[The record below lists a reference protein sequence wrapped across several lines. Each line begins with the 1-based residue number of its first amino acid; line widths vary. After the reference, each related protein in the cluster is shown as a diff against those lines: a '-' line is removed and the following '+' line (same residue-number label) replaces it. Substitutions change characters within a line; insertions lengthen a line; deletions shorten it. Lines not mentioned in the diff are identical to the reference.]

1 MCEESCDR
9 TLQQAAQNAQIQL
22 ERLLRERRREYR
34 QAHDKQRRSEINA
47 EIQATRA
54 TLNEARRQGIL
65 ICPRCKRIS
74 PPAESPEYL
83 RWAKSRRVMG
93 SGLFVCPSCT
103 EEDRANM
110 TPEERARIEALTE
123 ALQRIIDHHG

>member
-1 MCEESCDR
+1 MCEESR
-9 TLQQAAQNAQIQL
+9 GHALEQAAQNAQIGL

-34 QAHDKQRRSEINA
+34 RGDEHKRGEINA
-47 EIQATRA
+47 EIKKTRA
-54 TLNEARRQGIL
+54 ILNEAWRQGIL

-74 PPAESPEYL
+74 PPLESPEYL

-93 SGLFVCPSCT
+93 SGLFICPSCT
-103 EEDRANM
+103 DEDRANM